1 MTVTNFIK
9 ALVSWFT
16 SMDHRDVDVDANTRQ
31 MGRQV
36 SALDIPDPR
45 YDMCSCASHVLLR
58 HNLGMLKDCFV

>member
-1 MTVTNFIK
+1 
-9 ALVSWFT
+9 
-16 SMDHRDVDVDANTRQ
+16 MDHRDVDVDANTRQ

-45 YDMCSCASHVLLR
+45 HDMCSCASHVLLG